1 MCEPHNSSYSGEIT
15 FNNGQQAFN
24 ISKKKLEPE
33 ADIAGIC
40 ETESIHD
47 DGFYD
52 LTRPSLCKSL
62 VAHTCIWDALVE
74 ILLGTIV
81 LSHYGY
87 ATSSPRTIMS
97 SILVKAREIHSQ
109 SLVGPTKEPVNI
121 ANISMAE
128 ALEEVFTI
136 ITLSLLSDSYFL

>member
-1 MCEPHNSSYSGEIT
+1 MCEPHNSSYPGEIT

-33 ADIAGIC
+33 TDLIGIC

-62 VAHTCIWDALVE
+62 VAHASIWDALVE
-74 ILLGTIV
+74 MLLGTIV
-81 LSHYGY
+81 VSHYGY
-87 ATSSPRTIMS
+87 ATSSRTTIMTS
-97 SILVKAREIHSQ
+97 VLVQAREIHSQ
-109 SLVGPTKEPVNI
+109 SLVGPTKEPINI

-128 ALEEVFTI
+128 ALEEVFTNT
-136 ITLSLLSDSYFL
+136 TLSLLSDSYFL